1 MKFVAVTSCPTG
13 IAHTYMA
20 AENLEQAGKAAGHEV
35 QVETQGS
42 AGTVPLSD
50 DVIAAADG
58 VIYAADLEVKGKAR
72 FAGKPFIDVGVK
84 KAVHDGPGV
93 IAAAV
98 AAVENAPKAGTPEA
112 AAAGRGRSRRRR
124 RAAAEARKVGVG
136 TRVRQWL
143 MTGVSYMIPFVAA
156 GGILIALG
164 FLFGGD
170 EVVTKLVRRHLR
182 GRHLHGHRRQPAR
195 RLPEGRRA
203 STRSSPRPVSP
214 GSCSC
219 LGKISFFMLV
229 PILSGF
235 IAFAIADRPGL
246 VPGIVGGL
254 LAGVLGA
261 GFLGGLV
268 SGFAAGGI
276 AYYLTRLK
284 VPKGVRGVMPVVVIP
299 LVSVIVVGL
308 FMIFVVGKPIAAR
321 HDCADRLAERPVRL
335 HRHPARRHPRPDDG
349 LRHGWPGQQ
358 GRLHLRRGRPDH
370 RHRRASTGGRAL
382 QIMAAVMAAGMTPPL
397 GMALATAVRKKL
409 LTEAERENGLAC
421 WLLGASFITEGA
433 IPFAAAHPLRVIPS
447 CMVGSAVTGALV
459 MALRQRAARPARRD
473 LRRRR
478 WSPSPF
484 LYLLAIAIGTV
495 ITAALVIVLM
505 SLDKAKT
512 EEIAHDEDLAEGV
525 AGLIGF
531 HPARHGRGCDD
542 VGRSPGCVSQL
553 TLWLVRCARRPDRST
568 LRPTEQGVPYMP
580 SRNVVVASRVGLHA
594 RPASLFVQA
603 VTATGLPVTIA
614 KSGGDPVDARSILM
628 VMGLAVGNG
637 EEVTLTAEGD
647 GADAA
652 LDQLANCS
660 RSTTTQPDRPC
671 PSRWA
676 HPQRDAAAGRPD
688 RSGLALGISVNA
700 VSRNVSTQELS

>member
-20 AENLEQAGKAAGHEV
+20 AENLEQSGKDAGHEV

-112 AAAGRGRSRRRR
+112 AAAS
-124 RAAAEARKVGVG
+124 AAAAAAPTSGGGGGREVGVG

-170 EVVTKLVRRHLR
+170 EVVTKLYGGTFEGVTYPDIAD
-182 GRHLHGHRRQPAR
+182 GVPAAF
-195 RLPEGRRA
+195 PKG
-203 STRSSPRPVSP
+203 
-214 GSCSC
+214 GSFDAILSQAGFAGILFY
-219 LGKISFFMLV
+219 LGKVSFFMLV
-229 PILSGF
+229 PVLSGY

-254 LAGVLGA
+254 LAGLLGA

-268 SGFAAGGI
+268 SGFAAGGV
-276 AYYLTRLK
+276 ALFLTRLK

-308 FMIFVVGKPIAAR
+308 FMIFVVGKPIAA
-321 HDCADRLAERPVRL
+321 ATTALTNWL
-335 HRHPARRHPRPDDG
+335 TG
-349 LRHGWPGQQ
+349 LSGSTAILLGIILGLMMGFDLGGPINKVAYTFATAG
-358 GRLHLRRGRPDH
+358 LTT
-370 RHRRASTGGRAL
+370 AIAVESTGQAQPAL

-397 GMALATAVRKKL
+397 GMALATAVRRKL
-409 LTEAERENGLAC
+409 FTAAERENGLAC
-421 WLLGASFITEGA
+421 WLLGASFVTEGA

-447 CMVGSAVTGALV
+447 TMVGSAVAGALV
-459 MALRQRAARPARRD
+459 MVFGNELRAPHGGIFVVALVTK
-473 LRRRR
+473 
-478 WSPSPF
+478 PF

-495 ITAALVIVLM
+495 VTTAMVLLLM
-505 SLDKAKT
+505 GLDRAKT
-512 EEIAHDEDLAEGV
+512 EELAHEEDLAEGV
-525 AGLIGF
+525 
-531 HPARHGRGCDD
+531 PA
-542 VGRSPGCVSQL
+542 
-553 TLWLVRCARRPDRST
+553 
-568 LRPTEQGVPYMP
+568 
-580 SRNVVVASRVGLHA
+580 
-594 RPASLFVQA
+594 
-603 VTATGLPVTIA
+603 
-614 KSGGDPVDARSILM
+614 
-628 VMGLAVGNG
+628 
-637 EEVTLTAEGD
+637 
-647 GADAA
+647 
-652 LDQLANCS
+652 
-660 RSTTTQPDRPC
+660 
-671 PSRWA
+671 
-676 HPQRDAAAGRPD
+676 
-688 RSGLALGISVNA
+688 
-700 VSRNVSTQELS
+700 

>member
-58 VIYAADLEVKGKAR
+58 VIYAADLEVKGKGR

-93 IAAAV
+93 LAAAV

-112 AAAGRGRSRRRR
+112 ATM
-124 RAAAEARKVGVG
+124 AAATPAPSSSGSGTRNVGAG

-164 FLFGGD
+164 FLFGG
-170 EVVTKLVRRHLR
+170 EGVVYKLY
-182 GRHLHGHRRQPAR
+182 GSAK
-195 RLPEGRRA
+195 LPGKMWEGVVYPDIAGNLPVGFPTGA
-203 STRSSPRPVSP
+203 SFDTILSSAGFAGVLFV
-214 GSCSC
+214 
-219 LGKISFFMLV
+219 LGKIAFLMLV
-229 PILSGF
+229 PILSGY

-276 AYYLTRLK
+276 AYWMTRLK

-299 LVSVIVVGL
+299 LVSTLVVGL
-308 FMIFVVGKPIAAR
+308 FMIYVVGKPIAAATTWLTEWLTGLGGSTAIVLGIVLGLMMGF
-321 HDCADRLAERPVRL
+321 DLGGPVNKV
-335 HRHPARRHPRPDDG
+335 AYTFAAAG
-349 LRHGWPGQQ
+349 LTTAITS
-358 GRLHLRRGRPDH
+358 
-370 RHRRASTGGRAL
+370 ASGGTAL
-382 QIMAAVMAAGMTPPL
+382 VIMAAVMAAGMTPPL

-409 LTEAERENGLAC
+409 WTEAERENGLAC

-447 CMVGSAVTGALV
+447 TMVGSAVTGALV
-459 MALRQRAARPARRD
+459 MGFGNELRAPHGGIFV
-473 LRRRR
+473 LPLVS
-478 WSPSPF
+478 SPV
-484 LYLLAIAIGTV
+484 LYVIAIAIGTV
-495 ITAALVIVLM
+495 VTAGIVIVLM
-505 SLDKAKT
+505 SLDKKNT
-512 EEIAHDEDLAEGV
+512 EEIAHQEDIREGV
-525 AGLIGF
+525 A
-531 HPARHGRGCDD
+531 A
-542 VGRSPGCVSQL
+542 
-553 TLWLVRCARRPDRST
+553 
-568 LRPTEQGVPYMP
+568 
-580 SRNVVVASRVGLHA
+580 
-594 RPASLFVQA
+594 
-603 VTATGLPVTIA
+603 
-614 KSGGDPVDARSILM
+614 
-628 VMGLAVGNG
+628 
-637 EEVTLTAEGD
+637 
-647 GADAA
+647 
-652 LDQLANCS
+652 
-660 RSTTTQPDRPC
+660 
-671 PSRWA
+671 
-676 HPQRDAAAGRPD
+676 
-688 RSGLALGISVNA
+688 
-700 VSRNVSTQELS
+700 